1 MARTDPAA
9 AARRAMPERYGRR
22 SLGGRIAL
30 VASVVLLVG
39 GGLGWLTYAAVEGS
53 SPDVDAGVRT
63 FEVVS
68 ERRTTITMEV
78 VRRTNNAVR
87 CEVYAAAAD
96 LQVVGERSVRLP
108 AAPPG
113 TETVTVAITTE
124 RQATTAAVRGC
135 TTVAG

>member
-1 MARTDPAA
+1 
-9 AARRAMPERYGRR
+9 MPERYGRR

-30 VASVVLLVG
+30 AASVVLLVG

-53 SPDVDAGVRT
+53 SPDVDAGVRG

-78 VRRTNNAVR
+78 VRRTDDAAR
-87 CEVYAAAAD
+87 CEVYASAAD

-113 TETVTVAITTE
+113 TQTVTVAITTE
-124 RQATTAAVRGC
+124 RRATTAAVRGC